1 MHRLWISSLDTL
13 LRTNFAML
21 MVKIPKSGIL
31 TLTDAQWMPLKVA
44 IWFKIPQSATH
55 DKVFRNS
62 CSVLFTF
69 FVNWR
74 KFKLIITSNY
84 NEPKMMKKLNSAL
97 VTQRLVDCLPKFHH
111 LHRSKKNNKNLWTEQ
126 CQNLQQAIGKI
137 IWF

>member
-1 MHRLWISSLDTL
+1 MNRLWISGLDTL
-13 LRTNFAML
+13 LGTNFAML

-84 NEPKMMKKLNSAL
+84 NEP
-97 VTQRLVDCLPKFHH
+97 
-111 LHRSKKNNKNLWTEQ
+111 NKNYAKWEFIVSDTRLIHCLSKVCHPYFHWYFYEIL
-126 CQNLQQAIGKI
+126 CLVHDLRKFGC
-137 IWF
+137 

>member
-1 MHRLWISSLDTL
+1 MHRLWISGLDTL

-44 IWFKIPQSATH
+44 IWFKIPQSNTH

-74 KFKLIITSNY
+74 KFKLIITSNS
-84 NEPKMMKKLNSAL
+84 NEP
-97 VTQRLVDCLPKFHH
+97 
-111 LHRSKKNNKNLWTEQ
+111 NKNHARGEFSIRHFEACSVPGFLLLFYLYMTKFWEAMNESLRNQ
-126 CQNLQQAIGKI
+126 HWIPL
-137 IWF
+137 